1 MILNKISIALKVF
14 FNSTFETNL
23 PRNIK
28 LLIFDGESVGELKNI
43 IGNTKYFILETRI
56 NRIRK
61 IYINKNIIFSIIK
74 NFKKNNLINAYL
86 LSVINEINP
95 KVVFTF
101 IDNSFKF
108 SIFSKNENRRFQFV
122 ALQNGARYEH
132 KIFNQLI
139 KKKIEVNFRR
149 FFIPNFLCFGQ
160 HEINDYQ
167 KNKQQIKKF
176 FKVGSLKL
184 SNYLHFKKKRKL
196 KVKKNYWIFF

>member
-139 KKKIEVNFRR
+139 KKK
-149 FFIPNFLCFGQ
+149 
-160 HEINDYQ
+160 
-167 KNKQQIKKF
+167 
-176 FKVGSLKL
+176 LK
-184 SNYLHFKKKRKL
+184 
-196 KVKKNYWIFF
+196 